1 MYPAA
6 GNANGHDV
14 APEFYNVERTFKV
27 NASLMLVT
35 LLAVLG
41 IAAECVTLWLFKANK
56 MTSVPSIPKQIKDP
70 VIGSELGKDPC
81 LVGGWKQD
89 ETKGG
94 MMNRPMERYT
104 RFLEDNPGCF
114 PLFDENLGDEGIIS
128 IAGIASPAFLM
139 SIPQWKMVFGI

>member
-1 MYPAA
+1 
-6 GNANGHDV
+6 
-14 APEFYNVERTFKV
+14 V

-56 MTSVPSIPKQIKDP
+56 MTSAPSIPKQIKDP

-89 ETKGG
+89 ETKVG
-94 MMNRPMERYT
+94 MMNGAMEQYA
-104 RFLEDNPGCF
+104 RFLEDNPDCF
-114 PLFDENLGDEGIIS
+114 PLFDENLANQGTIS
-128 IAGIASPAFLM
+128 ISGIASPAFIL
-139 SIPQWKMVFGI
+139 SIPQWKMVFGA